1 MGGVQIE
8 SWMVTLGISV
18 ISAIGIIYTT
28 MSSNKS
34 NMATLKETAARLDRS
49 NEDLWTRMSD
59 TEKYNAAHMTKQE
72 SFQEAYKEVRLE
84 MRHCNERI
92 IMLNEQIKSA
102 PTMKET
108 STIFVSKD
116 TFDGFQNSIEN
127 KIAHLDALVTK
138 VLAKLEAS

>member
-8 SWMVTLGISV
+8 SWMITLGTIV
-18 ISAIGIIYTT
+18 NIAIGIIYTP
-28 MSSNKS
+28 MSRNKS
-34 NMATLKETAARLDRS
+34 NMSTLKETSARLDRS

-72 SFQEAYKEVRLE
+72 SFQEAYKEIRLE

-102 PTMKET
+102 PTMKE
-108 STIFVSKD
+108 SSDIFVSKD
-116 TFDGFQNSIEN
+116 TFDGFQSSMEN